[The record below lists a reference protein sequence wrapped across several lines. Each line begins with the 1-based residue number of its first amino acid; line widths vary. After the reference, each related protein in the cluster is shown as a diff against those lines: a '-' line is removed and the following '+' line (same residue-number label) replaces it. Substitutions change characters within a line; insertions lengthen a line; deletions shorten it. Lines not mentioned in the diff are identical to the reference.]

1 MAGLQDLPGSGRPP
15 KVHPGIMKN
24 VRRMAQNTMCWT
36 VEGMRKHVLKN
47 TRVDYNMPYVRE
59 IMKEWGY
66 TMKTPA
72 GRHANRAGNRRIRRF
87 QKKVKGLESL
97 TAEGRVMCVQDETVV
112 IADDRLRKGVYT
124 PKKKRAVYEYT
135 GNHAKAMQFG
145 LKAADGRVHIGRH
158 DRFTKD
164 EFVEFLRNARAK
176 FGKMVMIL
184 DRAPPAHGKGGSRGD
199 RRDGRRGQ
207 DSVPSPPGARTST
220 PWRSCGGR

>member
-1 MAGLQDLPGSGRPP
+1 
-15 KVHPGIMKN
+15 
-24 VRRMAQNTMCWT
+24 
-36 VEGMRKHVLKN
+36 
-47 TRVDYNMPYVRE
+47 
-59 IMKEWGY
+59 
-66 TMKTPA
+66 
-72 GRHANRAGNRRIRRF
+72 
-87 QKKVKGLESL
+87 
-97 TAEGRVMCVQDETVV
+97 MCVQDETVV

>member
-1 MAGLQDLPGSGRPP
+1 
-15 KVHPGIMKN
+15 
-24 VRRMAQNTMCWT
+24 MCWT
-36 VEGMRKHVLKN
+36 VEGMHKHILKN
-47 TRVDYNMPYVRE
+47 TRADYNMPYVRQ

-66 TMKTPA
+66 TMNTPA

-87 QKKVKGLESL
+87 QKAKSLESL
-97 TAEGRVMCVQDETVV
+97 AAQGCAIYVQDETVV

-135 GNHAKAMQFG
+135 GNHTKAMQFG

-164 EFVEFLRNARAK
+164 EFIGFLRNARAK

-184 DRAPPAHGKGGSRGD
+184 DRAPQHATKAVQDAMDEMGGQIKMACLPPRVPGPQRHG
-199 RRDGRRGQ
+199 
-207 DSVPSPPGARTST
+207 
-220 PWRSCGGR
+220 